1 MNWKW
6 RSIDR
11 SVNNQVPFI
20 IIASH
25 RRLQDRMVDGGGV
38 PVKVVNQQQH
48 PAWWL
53 GSGLD
58 GRGWDNNNNE
68 RSRHSIRQ
76 VPKAQQ
82 IAAVVYEET
91 CTGGG

>member
-1 MNWKW
+1 M
-6 RSIDR
+6 
-11 SVNNQVPFI
+11 V
-20 IIASH
+20 
-25 RRLQDRMVDGGGV
+25 VDGGGV

-76 VPKAQQ
+76 EPKAQQ